1 MKKIVFLFSVFVS
14 AQLCADWSVA
24 TSDLGKGDEH
34 CPNGGI
40 LISFS
45 DSDKTKE
52 ENEQI
57 PKAYVCNGEDGD
69 DGCKMLANVS
79 INSTN
84 PDCKPAVVVKSG
96 LDCDDN
102 GVMDSEDSSVSIC
115 YGKNVS
121 EDGSTEINAENA
133 ANGSDG
139 NDGKFSE
146 FVVTDEPAGENC
158 ETGGKKIENRFD
170 KNGNGEFE
178 TSEISVSYVCNGES
192 PQGPQGQSG
201 KPVTSGLDGNDGSD
215 GAKGERGDKGE
226 QGEQGIQGE
235 KGADGSDGRDTV
247 MSVADEA
254 AGKHCKAGGK
264 KFMSGAD
271 ANGNGVL
278 DEAEVENIYY
288 ICNGLDAA
296 EASEDVKGS
305 GCAVT
310 AIDTNPAS
318 FPSMISAVFSL
329 VSNLFQ

>member
-201 KPVTSGLDGNDGSD
+201 KPVTSGLDGNDGSV
-215 GAKGERGDKGE
+215 
-226 QGEQGIQGE
+226 
-235 KGADGSDGRDTV
+235 GRDTV